1 MMKIR
6 LLFPLALLLCVA
18 APLAFA
24 QSSNPSSTEERHKP
38 LARAVSAAETP
49 VSLTQPVLAASSM
62 KAIGN
67 HIDEAKQLLKSRAA
81 GGTNLS
87 SDFVTLAA
95 LDSTDSRIHLL
106 SLEKELFLKRGT
118 EMFATTADGN
128 AARVLIV
135 RANGVNTAVQIIDT
149 VSGHTLLPLV
159 VQYPII
165 RDNELREMAY
175 YTSAHPA
182 LLSPGVIREG
192 GAYVRT
198 MLDSAAA
205 RLRSQGMTI
214 DPEIVDIAEHLCIV
228 EHTDHSRFLKEDRSA
243 LFNEILSLYALNEPD
258 TYRYSVSS
266 AGAGGMVQMIPS
278 TYAMVRALHPNV
290 SLKEDFVSGMTEHA
304 NALEA
309 MLLYMQDTWNDLL
322 RKPEV
327 QGALSA
333 GLATQPELVAAG
345 YNSNPAR
352 LPAYIRKGGADWRTL
367 IPTETQMYL
376 SIYSSLDQLHF
387 NNRPAQT
394 KHYQPAGVTPLLAT
408 LFDAWHQTGKALST
422 PIINGLL
429 TALGGKF

>member
-6 LLFPLALLLCVA
+6 RLFPLALFLCAA

-24 QSSNPSSTEERHKP
+24 QSSTSSSIQRQQP
-38 LARAVSAAETP
+38 FARAISAAETP
-49 VSLTQPVLAASSM
+49 VSLSQPISAARSL
-62 KAIGN
+62 KAISN

-81 GGTNLS
+81 SGATPS

-95 LDSTDSRIHLL
+95 LDNTDSRIHLL
-106 SLEKELFLKRGT
+106 SVEKELFLKRGS
-118 EMFATTADGN
+118 EIFTTTSAGN
-128 AARVLIV
+128 AARVVVV
-135 RANGVNTAVQIIDT
+135 RANGVNTAVQIFDT
-149 VSGHTLLPLV
+149 VSGRSLQPLV

-165 RDNELREMAY
+165 RGDELREMAY

-182 LLSPGVIREG
+182 LLSSAVVREG
-192 GAYVRT
+192 GAYIRT
-198 MLDSAAA
+198 SLDNAAA

-228 EHTDHSRFLKEDRSA
+228 EHTDHSRFLKEDRAA

-258 TYRYSVSS
+258 TYRYSVST

-278 TYAMVRALHPNV
+278 TYAMVRGQHPNAG
-290 SLKEDFVSGMTEHA
+290 LEADFVSGMTRHS

-309 MLLYMQDTWNDLL
+309 MLLYMQDTWNDLA
-322 RKPEV
+322 RNADV
-327 QGALSA
+327 QSALSA

-352 LPAYIRKGGADWRTL
+352 LPSYIRRGNSDWRTL

-376 SIYSSLDQLHF
+376 RIYSSLDGLYFH
-387 NNRPAQT
+387 NNAAPKPSHPAS
-394 KHYQPAGVTPLLAT
+394 ATPLLAT
-408 LFDAWHQTGKALST
+408 LFNTWQDTGKALSA

-429 TALGGKF
+429 MALGGKF